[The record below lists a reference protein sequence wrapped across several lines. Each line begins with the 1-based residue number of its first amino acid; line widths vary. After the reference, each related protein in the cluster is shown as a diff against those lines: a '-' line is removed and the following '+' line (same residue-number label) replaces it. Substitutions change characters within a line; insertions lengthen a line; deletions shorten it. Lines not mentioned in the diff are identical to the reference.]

1 MLNKE
6 GYSVG
11 AVASFLDRARDIM
24 PADIPKSHQ
33 SRFFYLRG
41 AVRADLRDIA
51 GAVQDFETA
60 LSIWPTPDNM
70 AIKTLEDL
78 YRQTG
83 NERAL
88 QAMRER
94 VSRFKTLK
102 R

>member
-33 SRFFYLRG
+33 SRLFYLRA
-41 AVRADLRDIA
+41 AVRANQRDTA
-51 GAVQDFETA
+51 GAIQDFETA
-60 LSIWPTPDNM
+60 LSIWPTPANT
-70 AIKTLEDL
+70 AIKALEDL

-83 NERAL
+83 NEKAL
-88 QAMRER
+88 QAMQER
-94 VSRFKTLK
+94 VNRNQPLK